1 MSTAGT
7 TVPDAER
14 RARVPRPGFWR
25 APISA
30 RTWGETIHLTLNLF
44 VGTVGFIFV
53 VVLVTLGVGLTPLF
67 LVGLPMLAGTVISCR
82 GWGAMERARARAL
95 MGEDTLAP
103 APFKQK
109 SSGAWGWI
117 KSGLGDGPG
126 WRAALYLFLMLP
138 WGIFTFTMAVTLW
151 AVTLSLI
158 AYPALQPLYRMADQ
172 PGAMLWGDG
181 PKQPGDDFYVAGP
194 LWVTVTVLIGVVMLF
209 LTPQLIRGLAWVDR
223 VMVRALL
230 GTAFLSQQVQEL
242 TESRGA
248 ALDTGAAD
256 LRRIE
261 RDLHDGAQARLVS
274 LAMDL
279 GLAKE
284 KMNEDPESAQRM
296 VSEAHNEV
304 KLALRE
310 LRDLARG
317 IHPAVLT
324 DRGLDAA
331 LSAVAAKCT
340 VPVQV
345 TVDLPL
351 RPSAP
356 VETAAYYCV
365 SELLTNVSK
374 HSGATSAKVTV
385 SARGKQL
392 YAVVEDNGRGGADP
406 AHGTGLAGL
415 GERVRGVGGALH
427 VDSPVGG
434 PTRATVTLPL

>member
-7 TVPDAER
+7 TVPG
-14 RARVPRPGFWR
+14 RALRAPVPRPGFWR
-25 APISA
+25 APFSA
-30 RTWGETIHLTLNLF
+30 RTWGESIYLMLNLF
-44 VGTVGFIFV
+44 VGILGFVFV
-53 VVLVTLGVGLTPLF
+53 VVFVVLGIGLTPLF
-67 LVGLPMLAGTVISCR
+67 LLGLPLIASVVLACR
-82 GWGAMERARARAL
+82 GWGAMERGRARAL
-95 MGEDTLAP
+95 LDEDVARP
-103 APFKQK
+103 ERFRQK
-109 SSGAWGWI
+109 TPGAWGWI
-117 KSGLGDGPG
+117 KSGLADGTG

-138 WGIFTFTMAVTLW
+138 WSILTFTAVVTLW
-151 AVTLSLI
+151 SATLATISYPVT
-158 AYPALQPLYRMADQ
+158 QPLFRSADQ

-181 PKQPGDDFYVAGP
+181 PKQPGDDFYLTGP
-194 LWVTVTVLIGVVMLF
+194 LWVTATFAVGVLLLF
-209 LTPQLIRGLAWVDR
+209 LTPQVIRGIAWVDR
-223 VMVRALL
+223 VMVRGLL
-230 GTAFLSQQVQEL
+230 GPAFLSQQVQDL

-248 ALDTGAAD
+248 AVDTAASD
-256 LRRIE
+256 MRRIE

-284 KMNEDPESAQRM
+284 KMSDDPESAQRM
-296 VSEAHNEV
+296 VVEAHNEV

-340 VPVQV
+340 VPVAV
-345 TVDLPL
+345 GVDLPT

-356 VETAAYYCV
+356 VEQAAYYCV

-374 HSGATSAKVTV
+374 HSGATRASVAVHAERDRLV
-385 SARGKQL
+385 
-392 YAVVEDNGRGGADP
+392 AVVEDDGRGGADP

-415 GERVRGVGGALH
+415 AERVRGVGGTLK
-427 VDSPVGG
+427 VVSPKGG
-434 PTRATVTLPL
+434 PTRVTVTLPM